1 MLDDFPSLGRLDILQ
16 ESLAFLPGYGIKA
29 YLIAQDIN
37 QLYAHYGRDEAITST
52 CHVQCAFAP
61 NRIET
66 AEHLSKLT
74 GQTTVVKEQ
83 VTTSGRGWST
93 NVSRSTHEVS
103 RPLLTPDEAMRM
115 KGARKNAQGMITE
128 PGNMVNLCC
137 GLSGNY
143 GSSAPLFPRCRTRP
157 PRPDTGRGG
166 ANEKTRGHAG
176 ERQRIKNAW
185 KRKAGVRRTFAASRR
200 SYGCSP
206 DLGWNIE
213 CMGSDAT
220 PTWGISIAGQDQQSG
235 RFKRHKRFGVNRWR

>member
-1 MLDDFPSLGRLDILQ
+1 LAFENGTPKPAYKHRLLLLLDEFPALGKLDILQ

-83 VTTSGRGWST
+83 ITSSSRGWST

-128 PGNMVNLCC
+128 PGNMVIYVA
-137 GLSGNY
+137 GYPAIMGVQ
-143 GSSAPLFPRCRTRP
+143 PLYFRDPELARRARIP
-157 PRPDTGRGG
+157 AEAG
-166 ANEKTRGHAG
+166 AGEKTGTLA
-176 ERQRIKNAW
+176 
-185 KRKAGVRRTFAASRR
+185 VAS
-200 SYGCSP
+200 G
-206 DLGWNIE
+206 
-213 CMGSDAT
+213 
-220 PTWGISIAGQDQQSG
+220 
-235 RFKRHKRFGVNRWR
+235 